1 MKKFLA
7 FLKPYGIIGC
17 LAVILCFASGI
28 AYTQDRLPAGCDSV
42 RMVAEVMPVY
52 KKGLEDFI
60 RDFRKDMKLPHG
72 CHPDKIV
79 LKCIVD
85 KTGKLSTI
93 EITADSTDDK
103 CREGLI
109 RSLESLPAWAPGR
122 HKGKPVCVRMVMPMY
137 VHYTETTWNDE

>member
-1 MKKFLA
+1 MKISLSFSSA
-7 FLKPYGIIGC
+7 SGITSS
-17 LAVILCFASGI
+17 LVVILCFASSI
-28 AYTQDRLPAGCDSV
+28 TYAQDRLPAGCDSL

-79 LKCIVD
+79 LKCVVD
-85 KTGKLSTI
+85 KTGKLSNI
-93 EITADSTDDK
+93 EIAADSTDDK

-109 RSLESLPAWAPGR
+109 RSLESLPAWTPGR

-137 VHYTETTWNDE
+137 VHYTETTWNDD

>member
-1 MKKFLA
+1 MKLSLSFLSA
-7 FLKPYGIIGC
+7 YGITSS
-17 LAVILCFASGI
+17 LVVILCLASGI
-28 AYTQDRLPAGCDSV
+28 ACAQDRLPASCDSV
-42 RMVAEVMPVY
+42 RMLADVMPVY

-85 KTGKLSTI
+85 KTGKLSNI
-93 EITADSTDDK
+93 EIAADSTDDK

-109 RSLESLPAWAPGR
+109 RSLESLPAWTPGR

-137 VHYTETTWNDE
+137 VHYTETTWNDD

>member
-1 MKKFLA
+1 MKISLSFLRA
-7 FLKPYGIIGC
+7 SGVASGV
-17 LAVILCFASGI
+17 AVVLCFVSSI
-28 AYTQDRLPAGCDSV
+28 ARAQERLPAGCDSV

-85 KTGKLSTI
+85 KTGKLSNI

-109 RSLESLPAWAPGR
+109 RSLESLQAWTPGR

-137 VHYTETTWNDE
+137 VHYTETTWNDD

>member
-1 MKKFLA
+1 MKESLA
-7 FLKPYGIIGC
+7 FLRPFGVIGGLVAVLSLVPG
-17 LAVILCFASGI
+17 LAA
-28 AYTQDRLPAGCDSV
+28 AQDRLPAGCDSV
-42 RMVAEVMPVY
+42 RVLAEVMPVY

-85 KTGKLSTI
+85 KTGKLSNI
-93 EITADSTDDK
+93 EITADSADDK

-109 RSLESLPAWAPGR
+109 RSLESLPAWTPAR

-137 VHYTETTWNDE
+137 VHYTETTWNDD

>member
-1 MKKFLA
+1 MKVSLSFLRA
-7 FLKPYGIIGC
+7 YGIASG
-17 LAVILCFASGI
+17 LAIILCFASGMTY
-28 AYTQDRLPAGCDSV
+28 AQRQQPEVCDSV
-42 RMVAEVMPVY
+42 RMVADVMPVY

-85 KTGKLSTI
+85 KTGKLSNI
-93 EITADSTDDK
+93 EIAADSTDEK

-109 RSLESLPAWAPGR
+109 RSLESLPAWTPGR

-137 VHYTETTWNDE
+137 VHYTETTWNDD

>member
-1 MKKFLA
+1 MKEPLS
-7 FLKPYGIIGC
+7 FLKLYRLSGC
-17 LAVILCFASGI
+17 LAAVLSLAPDI
-28 AYTQDRLPAGCDSV
+28 AIAQTQLPVGCDSV
-42 RMVAEVMPVY
+42 RMLADVMPVY

-72 CHPDKIV
+72 CHPDKIF

-85 KTGKLSTI
+85 KTGKLSNI

-109 RSLESLPAWAPGR
+109 RSLESLQAWTPGR

-137 VHYTETTWNDE
+137 VHYTETTWNDD